1 MMPGENGDRKA
12 QAEMAPEELL
22 EYLRRRLPEF
32 TPTAAPA
39 RIRVGY
45 LNYVYRV
52 RGEPESLIVKVT
64 PPHIAA
70 MPDVPLDQH
79 RLDIEARSLMAFEP
93 GGALESVGSADVRP
107 PHPVDFDE
115 PRHVLVMEDVGE
127 VPHLGTWLVEGDVE
141 QNPSDEE
148 GPGKLLGRFISALH
162 LESFAD
168 PELAVDFDNSAI
180 QRSRLELQYAA
191 VGDMCRKAGVADA
204 DELGRKAVVLGEQ
217 FQDPG
222 VCIIQGDLW
231 PPSILFADDGLRI
244 VDWELTH
251 YGHPAQDVGHLPA
264 HLWMHVHRAATSKAA
279 RRAGATLRDFL
290 NTYRSE
296 LGSRYDEI
304 FGAES
309 VRQSTI
315 HFGAEILMRT
325 VGPFQDGY
333 LYEGLTVDDPVLQE
347 AVQVAARHIR
357 SPERVDTFAA
367 LVS

>member
-1 MMPGENGDRKA
+1 MTP
-12 QAEMAPEELL
+12 QELL

-32 TPTAAPA
+32 TPTAAPE

-70 MPDVPLDQH
+70 MPQVSLDQH
-79 RLDIEARSLMAFEP
+79 RLDVEARSLMAFEP

-115 PRHVLVMEDVGE
+115 PRHILVMEDVGE
-127 VPHLGTWLVEGDVE
+127 VPHLGTWLVQGDVG
-141 QNPSDEE
+141 QNPLDEE
-148 GPGKLLGRFISALH
+148 GPGQLLGRFISVLH

-168 PELAVDFDNSAI
+168 PEFAVDFDNSAI
-180 QRSRLELQYAA
+180 QRSRLELQYRA
-191 VGDMCRKAGVADA
+191 VGDMCRKAGLSDA
-204 DELGRKAVVLGEQ
+204 EELGRKAVALGEQ
-217 FQDPG
+217 FLSPG
-222 VCIIQGDLW
+222 VCVIQGDLW
-231 PPSILFADDGLRI
+231 PPSILFTPDGLRI
-244 VDWELTH
+244 VDWELMH

-264 HLWMHVHRAATSKAA
+264 HLWMHAHRASTPEMRA
-279 RRAGATLRDFL
+279 RARATLRDFL

-296 LGSRYDEI
+296 LGSRFDEI
-304 FGAES
+304 FDAES
-309 VRQSTI
+309 VRRSTV
-315 HFGAEILMRT
+315 HVGAEILMRT

-333 LYEGLTVDDPVLQE
+333 LYEGLAVDDPVLQK
-347 AVQVAARHIR
+347 AVRVAARHIR
-357 SPERVDTFAA
+357 SPESVDTFAP

>member
-1 MMPGENGDRKA
+1 VPRENGDEKA
-12 QAEMAPEELL
+12 QAEVAPEEVIEHLG
-22 EYLRRRLPEF
+22 RRLPEF

-45 LNYVYRV
+45 LNYIYRV

-64 PPHIAA
+64 LPHIAA
-70 MPDVPLDQH
+70 MPQVPLDQH
-79 RLDIEARSLMAFEP
+79 RLDVEARSLMAFEP

-115 PRHVLVMEDVGE
+115 PRHILVMEDVGE
-127 VPHLGTWLVEGDVE
+127 VPDLGTWLVQGDVG
-141 QNPSDEE
+141 QNPLYEE
-148 GPGKLLGRFISALH
+148 GPGQLLGRFISALH
-162 LESFAD
+162 LESFDD
-168 PELAVDFDNSAI
+168 PEFAVDFDNSGI
-180 QRSRLELQYAA
+180 QRSRLELQYGA
-191 VGDMCRKAGVADA
+191 VGDMCRKAGLSDA
-204 DELGRKAVVLGEQ
+204 EELGRKAVTLGEQ
-217 FQDPG
+217 LLSPG
-222 VCIIQGDLW
+222 VCVIQGDLW
-231 PPSILFADDGLRI
+231 PPSILFAPDGLRI

-251 YGHPAQDVGHLPA
+251 YGHPAQDVGHLTS
-264 HLWMHVHRAATSKAA
+264 HLWMHANRAASPEAAHRA
-279 RRAGATLRDFL
+279 RVTLRDFL
-290 NTYRSE
+290 GTYRSE
-296 LGSRYDEI
+296 LGSRYDEV
-304 FGAES
+304 FDAES

-357 SPERVDTFAA
+357 SPERVDTFAP